1 MDLPRRQKMTQ
12 GRKKKKK
19 GSLETSVQVW
29 DMQASESFPLYT
41 ADYASVLGCDL

>member
-1 MDLPRRQKMTQ
+1 MTE
-12 GRKKKKK
+12 GRKKKKKK

-41 ADYASVLGCDL
+41 AD